1 MPWVK
6 IVFFLLPVTRH
17 HSAFVA
23 PLSAIN
29 LLTAIYS
36 KISENLVVINGFQH
50 RYHQIDY
57 FAIQL
62 QRKETGETKHEKFF
76 PVVWTFEIRMLEKF
90 GAGSISP

>member
-1 MPWVK
+1 
-6 IVFFLLPVTRH
+6 
-17 HSAFVA
+17 
-23 PLSAIN
+23 
-29 LLTAIYS
+29 LTAIYS

-76 PVVWTFEIRMLEKF
+76 PDTRAFEIGMLKNLRR
-90 GAGSISP
+90 GSIVQKKQ